1 MLSQR
6 RQQVLAALIQEY
18 VAKALPVASRTL
30 VDHYQLGVSSATVRN
45 ELSHLE
51 DDGYILQ
58 PHTSSGRVPTD
69 YGYRTLVNDLLA
81 DEAQADAPDAATQAA
96 MEQVR
101 QSARE
106 LDDLLEK
113 TSDALARLTDC
124 LAIVLPPNALSLRV
138 KRISLIS
145 MHERSVLM
153 VLVTEEG
160 RILKRMIGFAD
171 PVDPD
176 DVSRIEDVMNRVFSG
191 KAFLAMREE
200 LDSATVESFQDPL
213 ARIMLSEMFS
223 LLQDNESDHLHRL
236 GLTTLMRQ
244 PEFSASQMLV
254 PLVKRIEDDSLPVSI
269 IDATRGDETVVRIG
283 HENNDAALD
292 NVSVVAARY
301 GDGAGA
307 GFVAV
312 VGPTRM
318 DYGKVIRV
326 VRTAQRALQGD

>member
-51 DDGYILQ
+51 DEGYILQ

-81 DEAQADAPDAATQAA
+81 DETETEAPDKATSEA
-96 MEQVR
+96 MAQVR

-124 LAIVLPPNALSLRV
+124 LAIVLPPNALSLQV
-138 KRISLIS
+138 KRISLIA
-145 MHERSVLM
+145 MQERTVLM
-153 VLVTEEG
+153 VVVTEKG
-160 RILKRMIGFAD
+160 RVLKRTIDFAE

-176 DVSRIEDVMNRVFSG
+176 DISRIEHLMNRVFSG
-191 KAFLAMREE
+191 KAFAAMREE
-200 LDSATVESFQDPL
+200 IDADTAQSLGDPL

-223 LLQDNESDHLHRL
+223 LLQESEGDHMHRL

-254 PLVKRIEDDSLPVSI
+254 PLVRRLEDDTLPVSI
-269 IDATRGDETVVRIG
+269 IDATRGDQTVVRIG
-283 HENNDAALD
+283 HENNDEALD
-292 NVSVVAARY
+292 NVSIVAARY
-301 GDGAGA
+301 GDDDGA
-307 GFVAV
+307 GFIAV

-326 VRTAQRALQGD
+326 VRTAQRSLQGD